1 MLALR
6 RALLALLALGVVF
19 AGLDVAIILI
29 SRHEAHKL
37 ATALL
42 GVVGR
47 AVATSASASPR
58 GGGDR

>member
-29 SRHEAHKL
+29 SRHEPHKL
-37 ATALL
+37 ATVVL
-42 GVVGR
+42 GVVVGMSYI
-47 AVATSASASPR
+47 AACC
-58 GGGDR
+58 

>member
-29 SRHEAHKL
+29 SRHEPHKL
-37 ATALL
+37 ADGAAR
-42 GVVGR
+42 GR
-47 AVATSASASPR
+47 RRRCPTSASGSPR
-58 GGGDR
+58 GGGGR